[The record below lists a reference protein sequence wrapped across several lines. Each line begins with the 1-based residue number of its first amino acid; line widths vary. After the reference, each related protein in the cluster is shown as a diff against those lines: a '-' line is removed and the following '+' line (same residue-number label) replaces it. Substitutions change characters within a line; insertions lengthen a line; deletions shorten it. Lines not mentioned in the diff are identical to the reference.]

1 MKSDKVLYYEL
12 FVNYIISS
20 TSKYKRLKISRW
32 NYYANYKYIY
42 LKLSYSTLKNTN
54 LNSYWK
60 TRNVPYLILFT
71 IHSNITSTKIASLGH
86 DLLSNPLISRCVE
99 IRQWSVFVVYMVIS
113 STNFWPFIF
122 RCTTNVI
129 HEELIV
135 QKPC

>member
-54 LNSYWK
+54 QIQIQIIQE
-60 TRNVPYLILFT
+60 RNKALEKGSAWINKPFPSKY
-71 IHSNITSTKIASLGH
+71 IASYF
-86 DLLSNPLISRCVE
+86 SP
-99 IRQWSVFVVYMVIS
+99 
-113 STNFWPFIF
+113 
-122 RCTTNVI
+122 
-129 HEELIV
+129 
-135 QKPC
+135 